1 MQKTRWGL
9 IAALWFAGLTAAGQ
23 FAKVGVIFDLLRPVW
38 PGAGIWLGLV
48 VSIVGFV
55 GIVFGTTAGIVVAR
69 IGIRR
74 MLLTALGAGSILS
87 LIEALMPPLPVMIV
101 LRALE
106 GMSHLAIVVAAPV
119 LIAAS
124 ARAAHQPAVMTL
136 WSTFFGIAFAI
147 TAFLGRPLVEAQGP
161 RALFLVHGA
170 LMALAGL
177 ILARLI
183 PMLPPIPPNAIAR
196 AGLIEAHRRIYVSA
210 RIAAP
215 ALGFVFYTLMFVAF
229 LTLLPDLIA
238 PEWRYLTATVMPLA
252 SIAVSLVV
260 GVPLARAKGAVATV
274 QIGFG
279 AAMVAIAAFVFS
291 GGGVASLVSVMAIS
305 GALGLVQGGSFAA
318 ISELNQDGS
327 ARAEAAGAIAQL
339 GNVGTTLGTPVLL
352 RMTDLWGL
360 PALLWFGL
368 PLCFGGILIHAWLSR
383 RRAREGTR
391 SGAPAPS

>member
-48 VSIVGFV
+48 VSVVGLV
-55 GIVFGTTAGIVVAR
+55 GIVFGTTAGIAVAR
-69 IGIRR
+69 IGPRR
-74 MLLTALGAGSILS
+74 MILTALCAGAALS
-87 LIEALMPPLPVMIV
+87 LIESLMPPLPVMIA

-124 ARAAHQPAVMTL
+124 ARPEHQPAAMTL
-136 WSTFFGIAFAI
+136 WSTFFGVAFAL
-147 TAFLGRPLVEAQGP
+147 TAFLGRPLVEAEGAQP
-161 RALFLVHGA
+161 LFIAHGGF
-170 LMALAGL
+170 MALAAL
-177 ILARLI
+177 ILWRLI
-183 PMLPPIPPNAIAR
+183 PDGRPAQPNAIAR
-196 AGLIEAHRRIYVSA
+196 AGILEAHRRIYASP

-238 PEWRYLTATVMPLA
+238 PEWRYLTATVMPLI
-252 SIAVSLVV
+252 SIVISLAF
-260 GVPLARAKGAVATV
+260 GVPLTRAKGAVLTV
-274 QIGFG
+274 QVGLAAG
-279 AAMVAIAAFVFS
+279 ALAIAAFVLS
-291 GGGVASLVSVMAIS
+291 AGQGVFALIAVMAIS

-318 ISELNQDGS
+318 ISELNRDGS

-360 PALLWFGL
+360 SALLWFGL
-368 PLCFGGILIHAWLSR
+368 PLCLGGILTHAWLAR
-383 RRAREGTR
+383 RRTREAAATART
-391 SGAPAPS
+391 